1 MDRPKSKDYPPYYSQ
16 YIDLVS
22 GDVMKVLQFQRK
34 EMKYF
39 LFSLMDLNHSYG
51 KNKWTIRQSLIH
63 LIDTERIFMYRA
75 LCISR
80 GEEGT
85 LPGFE
90 QDDYAA
96 IDFSHLD
103 NIAIWREFNAVRK
116 STIRLLENMTESM
129 LNKKGNVSDYQLRV
143 SAVPFIIAGHQ
154 IHHFNLFKEKYGI
167 NIA

>member
-1 MDRPKSKDYPPYYSQ
+1 MDRPKSKDHPPYYSN
-16 YIDLVS
+16 YIALVS
-22 GDVMKVLQFQRK
+22 GDVMKVLQLQRK

-39 LFSLMDLNHSYG
+39 LFSLMDLNHTYG
-51 KNKWTIRQSLIH
+51 ENKWTIRQSLLH

-80 GEEGT
+80 GEKGT
-85 LPGFE
+85 LPGYE

-96 IDFSHLD
+96 NDFSHLD

-116 STIRLLENMTESM
+116 STIRLLENMTDSM
-129 LNKKGNVSDYQLRV
+129 LSKKGNISDYQLRV

-154 IHHFNLFKEKYGI
+154 IHHFNLYKEKYGVS
-167 NIA
+167 IA